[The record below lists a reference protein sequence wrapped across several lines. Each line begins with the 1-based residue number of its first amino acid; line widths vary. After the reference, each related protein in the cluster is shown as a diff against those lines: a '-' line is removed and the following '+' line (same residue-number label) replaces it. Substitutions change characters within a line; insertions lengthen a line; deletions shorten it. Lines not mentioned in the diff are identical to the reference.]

1 MKVYYFEKLEVWQNA
16 KKLSVALYRTTS
28 EFPAEERFG
37 ITNQIR
43 RASTGIAANIAEGTG
58 RQTGKDQ
65 RRFLNSA
72 YSSALEV
79 LSFLLISEEL
89 GYISQHKLQEF
100 RSQIE
105 LMTNQLNKLYK
116 SIPVKD

>member
-16 KKLSVALYRTTS
+16 KNLSVLLYRTTAL
-28 EFPAEERFG
+28 FPQDEKFG

-58 RQTGKDQ
+58 RISGKDQ
-65 RRFLNSA
+65 RRFLTTA

-79 LSFLLISEEL
+79 LNFLLISKEL
-89 GYISQHKLQEF
+89 EYISEIELQEL
-100 RSQIE
+100 REHIE
-105 LMTNQLNKLYK
+105 KITNQQINFINL
-116 SIPVKD
+116 SQ